1 LKKVRKALKNVNKT
15 YGINLEDIQ
24 AEDDSINDDDEG
36 YSMKTLTAPNKI
48 SENFN
53 EFLQR

>member
-1 LKKVRKALKNVNKT
+1 MKKVRKALKNVNKT